1 MSISSPDAPSGS
13 GPSPVSNSSGPAA
26 AFYYE
31 PLGDG
36 RFRATEHT
44 EGAWQSTE
52 QHMAPVSGLL
62 THALEAASGRT
73 DLITSRIAF
82 DILGMI
88 QRTEVQVTAEVI
100 RPGRTIE
107 LVQAEMSAGGR
118 ALVRATGWR
127 LTASDTSSVAGHEFE
142 SIPGPDEAE
151 PWAGDDTWG
160 GAFIAGL
167 EFRVLPG
174 WRPGR
179 GRCWIRTPV
188 GLIDG
193 EPTSR
198 LAGYLGLVDSANG
211 IAVRRSPS
219 EMLFPNT
226 DLTVHLLR
234 EPQGDWVGLDT
245 SVNFGSAGIGITSS
259 VLHDVRGPLG
269 IAAQTLTLR
278 VR

>member
-1 MSISSPDAPSGS
+1 M
-13 GPSPVSNSSGPAA
+13 
-26 AFYYE
+26 
-31 PLGDG
+31 
-36 RFRATEHT
+36 
-44 EGAWQSTE
+44 
-52 QHMAPVSGLL
+52 
-62 THALEAASGRT
+62 
-73 DLITSRIAF
+73 
-82 DILGMI
+82 
-88 QRTEVQVTAEVI
+88 
-100 RPGRTIE
+100 
-107 LVQAEMSAGGR
+107 
-118 ALVRATGWR
+118 
-127 LTASDTSSVAGHEFE
+127 
-142 SIPGPDEAE
+142 
-151 PWAGDDTWG
+151 
-160 GAFIAGL
+160 
-167 EFRVLPG
+167 LPG

-179 GRCWIRTPV
+179 GRWIRTPV

-198 LAGYLGLVDSANG
+198 LVGYLGLVDSANG

>member
-1 MSISSPDAPSGS
+1 MSISSVTPSSPGAADA
-13 GPSPVSNSSGPAA
+13 GPPPP
-26 AFYYE
+26 FYYE

-36 RFRATEHT
+36 RYRATEHT

-62 THALEAASGRT
+62 THAIEAASGRA
-73 DLITSRIAF
+73 DLVTSRIAF

-88 QRTEVQVTAEVI
+88 QRTEVQVRAEVI

-118 ALVRATGWR
+118 ALVRATAWR
-127 LTASDTSSVAGHEFE
+127 LAGSDTTAVAGHEFAQ
-142 SIPGPDEAE
+142 IPGPEEAQAWPGE
-151 PWAGDDTWG
+151 EIWG
-160 GAFIAGL
+160 GRFIAGL

-193 EPTSR
+193 EPTSQ
-198 LAGYLGLVDSANG
+198 LAAYVGLIDSANG
-211 IAVRRSPS
+211 IAVRRPPN

-234 EPQGDWVGLDT
+234 EPQGEWVGLDT
-245 SVNFGSAGIGITSS
+245 SVSFGAVGIGITST
-259 VLHDVRGPLG
+259 VLHDLQGPVG
-269 IAAQTLTLR
+269 VAAQTLTLR
-278 VR
+278 MR